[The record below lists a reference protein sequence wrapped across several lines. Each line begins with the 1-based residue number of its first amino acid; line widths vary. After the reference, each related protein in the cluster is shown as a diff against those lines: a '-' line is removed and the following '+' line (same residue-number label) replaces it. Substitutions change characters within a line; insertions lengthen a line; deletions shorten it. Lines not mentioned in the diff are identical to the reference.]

1 MNQRSHSHDSVLG
14 SETRGLW
21 RYYSVVLGIG
31 VVLFLLVIPVAQG
44 GQHGG
49 ASLLGTI
56 TDSSHDGV
64 GELQVMLRSGT
75 SLQVTST
82 DERGRFEFLE
92 LEPGSYT
99 LEVTGTGYQE
109 AYDPNVYIR
118 RGRSTTIR
126 MKVAEASSIR
136 VIPGPSDQLFFA
148 ARPGSIVDHP

>member
-1 MNQRSHSHDSVLG
+1 MSQQFRSHESVLE

-31 VVLFLLVIPVAQG
+31 AVLFLLVIPVAQG

-56 TDSSHDGV
+56 TDGSHDGV
-64 GELQVMLRSGT
+64 GSLQVMLRSGT
-75 SLQVTST
+75 SIQVTST
-82 DERGRFEFLE
+82 DEGGRFEFLE
-92 LEPGSYT
+92 LDPGSYT
-99 LEVTGTGYQE
+99 LEVTGSGYQE

-126 MKVAEASSIR
+126 MKVAEASRVR
-136 VIPGPSDQLFFA
+136 VIPGPGDQLFFA
-148 ARPGSIVDHP
+148 TRPGSIVDHP